1 MTTLS
6 TAAAVLRCF
15 SAQRPELSTSDVAT
29 ILGLPK
35 SNASRLLRAMREA
48 GFLET
53 APGSR
58 RYRPGLPTFELGQVF
73 RRGSRLTRL
82 VQEAAL
88 RLTRARNQASH
99 VAILEGRSV
108 VPIFAR
114 ESARTLP
121 PVPGE
126 HLPAEGTAAGL
137 ALLARLEPAELA
149 ALYDEMPGDRPAPE
163 ALGTV
168 REDGIAALHDPD
180 SDTTTFAA
188 ALADPGTGEAV
199 ALALTGTPAEGEATR
214 AALLGEVRR
223 IAAVVGDRAMLRTRQ
238 GEALR
243 SAA

>member
-29 ILGLPK
+29 MLGLPK

-48 GFLET
+48 GFLEM

-99 VAILEGRSV
+99 VAIREGQSV

-126 HLPAEGTAAGL
+126 HLPAAGTAAGL
-137 ALLARLEPAELA
+137 ALLARLEPVELA
-149 ALYDEMPGDRPAPE
+149 VLYDGAADMPPPD

-168 REDGIAALHDPD
+168 REEGCAALHDAG

-188 ALADPGTGEAV
+188 ALADPGTGETV
-199 ALALTGTPAEGEATR
+199 ALALAGTPAESEATR

-223 IAAVVGDRAMLRTRQ
+223 IAAVVGDRVMLRARQ
-238 GEALR
+238 TEALH
-243 SAA
+243 AAA